1 MALLENCR
9 AEIAE
14 FNGLDMLF
22 EFLSEKP
29 NSYLE
34 NADNHSVN
42 LESEVNACE
51 RVIQKAAI
59 AISRFCKEPKYCS
72 ILIELGS
79 NSHYLTYLLNIFID

>member
-9 AEIAE
+9 ADIAE

-22 EFLSEKP
+22 EFLSERP
-29 NSYLE
+29 SSYLE
-34 NADNHSVN
+34 NDDNRNVN

-72 ILIELGS
+72 TLIDLGS
-79 NSHYLTYLLNIFID
+79 KYLIQINKH